1 MSDGCHSSEP
11 SFDMVELIDHRSVT
25 WNNVHRTQYWI
36 HKHFHYAYPGPISEL
51 RQRLIVV
58 PPDRYGDQRL
68 CGYRARV
75 LGPQAFESSA
85 IDDFGNR
92 LLFFSIPEAQGD
104 VTFEVSLT
112 LERSGYPDRLPS
124 LGAGQIDLFREATTL
139 TAGGDRIAAA
149 AQTLAAQHL
158 APLALATAINTWVWQ
173 SMRYVRG
180 VTSVD
185 TTAAQA
191 LALGQGMCQDYA
203 HVMLAICRA
212 ANLPARYV
220 SGHLLGEGGS
230 HAWVEVLLP
239 NEEGGYT
246 AVPFDPTNHRRAGLS
261 YITIAVGRDY
271 HDVSPTSGTYIAPY
285 QGRLTASKRAG
296 LIRVEYAA
304 A

>member
-11 SFDMVELIDHRSVT
+11 SFEPVDLIDHRSVA
-25 WNNVHRTQYWI
+25 WKNVRQTQYWI
-36 HKHFHYAYPGPISEL
+36 HKHFHYAYPGPIREL
-51 RQRLIVV
+51 RQRLVVV

-75 LGPQAFESSA
+75 LGAQGLESSA

-92 LLFFSIPEAQGD
+92 VLFFLIAEAQGD

-112 LERSGYPDRLPS
+112 LERSGYPDLLPS
-124 LGAGQIDLFREATTL
+124 LGARQVDLFRDPTTL
-139 TAGGDRIAAA
+139 TAPDDRIAAA
-149 AQTLAAQHL
+149 AQALAAQHQ

-173 SMRYVRG
+173 SMRYTRG
-180 VTSVD
+180 VTSID
-185 TTAAQA
+185 TTAAEA

-203 HVMLAICRA
+203 HTMLAICRA

-239 NEEGGYT
+239 CADGGSV
-246 AVPFDPTNHRRAGLS
+246 AVPFDPTNHRRANLS
-261 YITIAVGRDY
+261 YITVAVGRDY
-271 HDVSPTSGTYIAPY
+271 RDVSPTSGTYIAPY

-296 LIRVEYAA
+296 LTHVEYAA